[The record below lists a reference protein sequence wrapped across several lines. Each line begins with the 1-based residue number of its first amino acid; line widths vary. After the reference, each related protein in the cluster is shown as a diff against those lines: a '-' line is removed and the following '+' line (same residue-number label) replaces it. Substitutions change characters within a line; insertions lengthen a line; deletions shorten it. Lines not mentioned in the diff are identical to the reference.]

1 MELISINLKNFK
13 QYINQK
19 IEFGTGLTG
28 IIGKNGSG
36 KSSIF
41 DAILTAFFG
50 TGTVSKEFLRS
61 TSRMEN
67 EPVNIELI
75 LEKSGKI
82 FRIIR
87 EYRGKNLTAHAQL
100 FINDELKASTH
111 GAVNEEVAKI
121 IGMDKDSFSMSVFAG
136 QKELGAISSV
146 TGTPRRELIRRM
158 TGMDKLDKVQLLVRT
173 DRNNMKNELKGQEN
187 ILLNDEEKSAI
198 EKQIFDNSINL
209 KKLED
214 EIKKTAEELE
224 LANKSYTDAKK
235 KFDELE
241 SAKNKFTSAD
251 KLLTMKNESLKNNT
265 ISKAESIERLSRLK
279 QDEDELKKIK
289 TQENLFHKLLIDKE
303 RMDNEAGK
311 YARFEQITLRIDSIT
326 KEISEKNKTV
336 NSLSEKILQKAE
348 LEKERD
354 FLLKKRIDL
363 NNLLSQKRSDM
374 DKLNTAKG
382 NIEGLIN
389 DRLKN
394 IELIKKAGKD
404 SSCPTC
410 FRPLLDAYDST
421 IKKLNDDLELYNGKE
436 INEIKIS
443 MKTFNKEISDIE
455 NNISELDKKN
465 TVLLKNISAF
475 NEKENQM
482 KALSAEILN
491 KKAELENLIVEQEK
505 YKTDS
510 YDKSKH
516 DTIKKNIHEL
526 THIHEKFI
534 RLSRMIEDIPAIE
547 KKIIQIDIENNLISD
562 EIIKLN
568 DEIKSIPYSEKKY
581 SDARSNREKHEN
593 LRDQVKS
600 RYDNKEKEKTLAD
613 LKLKEFETKIDEDCK
628 RRASTDNLR
637 IKMIQLDK
645 FDIYLDGFKKVALD
659 RVRPLITKFA
669 GDLFNDLTRGR
680 YQSILLDDNFDF
692 FIIDEGRS
700 FPISRFSG
708 GEIDLANLCLRIAIS
723 RTISD
728 ISGAENA
735 GFLAFDEIFGS
746 QDDERRG
753 EILNAFH
760 RLQEMYR
767 QIFIISHIDEIK
779 ADFPRL
785 LEISRGIE
793 GSEVRTINI

>member
-50 TGTVSKEFLRS
+50 TGSVSKEFLRNS
-61 TSRMEN
+61 SRMEN
-67 EPVNIELI
+67 EHVNIELI

-100 FINDELKASTH
+100 YINDALIASTH

-121 IGMDKDSFSMSVFAG
+121 IGMDRDSFSMSVFAG

-158 TGMDKLDKVQLLVRT
+158 TGMDKLDKVQTLVRS
-173 DRNNMKNELKGQEN
+173 DRNNFKSELKGQEN
-187 ILLNDEEKSAI
+187 FLLSDNEKSEI
-198 EKQIFDNSINL
+198 EKQIDENSKDLI
-209 KKLED
+209 KLD
-214 EIKKTAEELE
+214 SEIKKTAKELE
-224 LANKSYTDAKK
+224 LANKSYTEAKIN
-235 KFDELE
+235 FDELE
-241 SAKNKFTSAD
+241 SAKNKFTEID
-251 KLLTMKNESLKNNT
+251 KILTKKNETLKNN
-265 ISKAESIERLSRLK
+265 IKSKAESIERLNQLK
-279 QDEDELKKIK
+279 KDEEEIKKIK
-289 TQENLFHKLLIDKE
+289 PQEESFHKLLAEKE
-303 RMDNEAGK
+303 QMDNEAGK
-311 YARFEQITLRIDSIT
+311 HARFEQITRSIEST
-326 KEISEKNKTV
+326 TNEISEKTKIANA
-336 NSLSEKILQKAE
+336 LSENILQKSE
-348 LEKERD
+348 LEKDEKT
-354 FLLKKRIDL
+354 LIKKRTDL
-363 NNLLSQKRSDM
+363 NILLSQKRADM
-374 DKLNTAKG
+374 DKLNTTLG

-443 MKTFNKEISDIE
+443 MDILKNEISEIE
-455 NNISELDKKN
+455 SNISNLEKKF
-465 TVLLKNISAF
+465 TALSKSISVF

-482 KALSAEILN
+482 KAIKAEISKKETDLKNLSAEQ
-491 KKAELENLIVEQEK
+491 KKYE
-505 YKTDS
+505 TDS
-510 YDKSKH
+510 YDKSRH
-516 DTIKKNIHEL
+516 DTIKKKILEL
-526 THIHEKFI
+526 TPIHEKFI
-534 RLSRMIEDIPAIE
+534 KLSRMIEDIPAIE
-547 KKIIQIDIENNLISD
+547 KKIFQLDIDNKSISD

-568 DEIKSIPYSEKKY
+568 NEIKTIPYSEKKY
-581 SDARSNREKHEN
+581 SDARSNREKSETR
-593 LRDQVKS
+593 RDQVKN
-600 RYDNKEKEKTLAD
+600 RFDKEEKEKTLTE
-613 LKLKEFETKIDEDCK
+613 LKLKELETKLSEDSK
-628 RRASTDNLR
+628 RRTANEDLR
-637 IKMIQLDK
+637 LKMIQLDK
-645 FDIYLDGFKKVALD
+645 LDIYLDGFKKVALD
-659 RVRPLITKFA
+659 RVRPVITKFA

-723 RTISD
+723 RIISD
-728 ISGAENA
+728 MSGAENA

-793 GSEVRTINI
+793 GSEVRTVNL

>member
-50 TGTVSKEFLRS
+50 AGTVSKEFLRNS
-61 TSRMEN
+61 SCMEN
-67 EPVNIELI
+67 EHVNIELI
-75 LEKSGKI
+75 LEKSGKN

-100 FINDELKASTH
+100 FINDELTASTH

-121 IGMDKDSFSMSVFAG
+121 IGMDRDSFSMSVFAG

-158 TGMDKLDKVQLLVRT
+158 TGMDKLDKVQMLVRS
-173 DRNNMKNELKGQEN
+173 DRNNIKNELKGQEN
-187 ILLNDEEKSAI
+187 FLLGDDEKSEI
-198 EKQIFDNSINL
+198 EKQIDEHSKDLI
-209 KKLED
+209 KLES
-214 EIKKTAEELE
+214 EIKKTAKELE
-224 LANKSYTDAKK
+224 LANKSYADAKK
-235 KFDELE
+235 NFDELE
-241 SAKNKFTSAD
+241 SAKNKFTAAD
-251 KLLTMKNESLKNNT
+251 KLLTKKNETLKNNKK
-265 ISKAESIERLSRLK
+265 SKAESIERLSQLK
-279 QDEDELKKIK
+279 KDEEEIKKIK
-289 TQENLFHKLLIDKE
+289 PQEESFHKLLAEKE
-303 RMDNEAGK
+303 QMDNEAGK
-311 YARFEQITLRIDSIT
+311 HARFEQITLRIEST
-326 KEISEKNKTV
+326 TNEISEKTKV
-336 NSLSEKILQKAE
+336 ANSLSENILQKSE
-348 LEKERD
+348 LEKDEKT
-354 FLLKKRIDL
+354 LIKKRTDL
-363 NNLLSQKRSDM
+363 NILLSQKRSDM
-374 DKLNTAKG
+374 DKLNTTMG

-394 IELIKKAGKD
+394 IKLIKKAGKD
-404 SSCPTC
+404 SFCPTC

-421 IKKLNDDLELYNGKE
+421 ITKLNDDLQQYNGKE

-443 MKTFNKEISDIE
+443 MNTLKKEISEIE
-455 NNISELDKKN
+455 SNISDLEKKF
-465 TVLLKNISAF
+465 TALSKNISVF
-475 NEKENQM
+475 NEKENQI
-482 KALSAEILN
+482 KSINAEIS
-491 KKAELENLIVEQEK
+491 KKETDLKNLLLEQKK

-510 YDKSKH
+510 YDKSRH
-516 DTIKKNIHEL
+516 DKIKKNILEL
-526 THIHEKFI
+526 TPIHEKFI
-534 RLSRMIEDIPAIE
+534 KLSRMIEDIPAIE
-547 KKIIQIDIENNLISD
+547 KKVNQLDIDNKSISD
-562 EIIKLN
+562 EIFKLN
-568 DEIKSIPYSEKKY
+568 DEIKNIPYTEKKY
-581 SDARSNREKHEN
+581 SESRINREKSETY
-593 LRDQVKS
+593 RDQVKIS
-600 RYDNKEKEKTLAD
+600 HDHKEKEKTHAES
-613 LKLKEFETKIDEDCK
+613 KLKELDTKLIEDKK
-628 RRASTDNLR
+628 RRATSDDLR
-637 IKMIQLDK
+637 LKMMQLDK
-645 FDIYLDGFKKVALD
+645 LDIYLDGFKKVALD
-659 RVRPLITKFA
+659 KVRPVITKFA

-700 FPISRFSG
+700 FPITRFSG

-728 ISGAENA
+728 MSGAENA